1 MAIRAAPRRVEPAAT
16 FAGRAMKAREAR
28 PGGTL
33 WLRISWCL
41 CILSSPAVRRSGVA
55 VQAPFP
61 NQPQIDAVDGASV
74 TGGLMSVPTY
84 GNTRP
89 SVLTGGSLS
98 RADRLVPRFF
108 MAVILLLFMV
118 APAANAQCSFVSVS
132 GSGFYNWVG
141 TNAYVLPAG
150 GTGTLSFNFT
160 GAGCTWELYFENG
173 DTNGITLPGDGSLR
187 LRGTGSGTSVSLAIS
202 VPSDAASG
210 FPTASR
216 GATWQMEVNG
226 AIVGI
231 FNIYQNSSGCA
242 ASLSP
247 SSASVAASGGSGSFS
262 LNVPYCWYDYNLSPS
277 GENWFNTSIST
288 TSGVIQ
294 LNGSGPTFF
303 YGTINYTATANAT
316 TSARSASFSVVQPN
330 AVSFTVNQAAG
341 TSPSVTLIA
350 DPPSLTVT
358 SPVNGPDITQTI
370 NFTSSSSSTPVD
382 ITNVTDDATPWDF
395 GSWSPGPTPSSMP
408 ITFYPAGL
416 NIGTY
421 TDTFMVTSS
430 ASNSPLNI
438 PVTFNI
444 VESSVTLIADPPS
457 LTVTSPV
464 NGPDITQTI
473 NFTSSSSSTPVDITN
488 VTDDATPWD
497 FGSWSPGPT
506 PSSMPIIFYPAGLNI
521 GTYTDTFVVTSS
533 ASNSPLNIPITF
545 NIVASSSSGPPGLG
559 VSPSTPITNCCVP
572 VGSQVNLTPTPISL
586 TSSNSTQI
594 GFSVTTQTNNQIG
607 GNWLLVSL
615 GAGSASSLTGTTPAS
630 LTAVANMQG
639 FVPGTYAAT
648 ISIKPLTASSS
659 GTQTIQVSVTVT
671 GSDSLIISF
680 APMLTSSTMPLTITP
695 PSTKGIITVQSSNG
709 NLPLSFNAT
718 ATVTTPPGGNWLQI
732 NASSPETNA
741 TVSVTA
747 ETAGLANGNYEGE
760 IDVYD
765 SNGVAE
771 TIINVTLTVSGSAP
785 NGFTVNLGY
794 QFALSFSGT
803 PPAGAG
809 FTITPHIPGFTIAPF
824 GSQDLPLQTWNGT
837 LTANFFG
844 NPYSGMNFVGS
855 MPHVASGGGQWTT
868 TFTLLNDG
876 ATTAN
881 VTLNLFD
888 DNGNPLPLPL
898 TFPQGSPNQTTATF
912 TGVLDAGAGLVIE
925 TAGLNDPLVE
935 GWAQLLSDGD
945 VSGFAVFTDNVT
957 AQQQQQA
964 VVPLQSLNL
973 PAYLLWFDNTNGFS
987 TGVALANESTQ
998 PATMTLVIRDDSG
1011 MEITTQTIQLP
1022 AQGHKAFVLAT
1033 YFPMTA
1039 NLRGTVEFDE
1049 PANGQI
1055 SVLGLSFNPASAFT
1069 SIPAITP

>member
-150 GTGTLSFNFT
+150 GTGTLSFNFS

-173 DTNGITLPGDGSLR
+173 DTNGITLPGDGSLN
-187 LRGTGSGTSVSLAIS
+187 LSGTSSGTSVSLAIS
-202 VPSDAASG
+202 VASDAASG
-210 FPTASR
+210 FTTASR

-330 AVSFTVNQAAG
+330 AVGFTVNQAAG
-341 TSPSVTLIA
+341 TSP
-350 DPPSLTVT
+350 
-358 SPVNGPDITQTI
+358 
-370 NFTSSSSSTPVD
+370 
-382 ITNVTDDATPWDF
+382 
-395 GSWSPGPTPSSMP
+395 
-408 ITFYPAGL
+408 
-416 NIGTY
+416 
-421 TDTFMVTSS
+421 
-430 ASNSPLNI
+430 
-438 PVTFNI
+438 
-444 VESSVTLIADPPS
+444 SVTLIADPPS

-615 GAGSASSLTGTTPAS
+615 GAGSASSLTGPTPAS

-659 GTQTIQVSVTVT
+659 GTQTIQVSVTVP
-671 GSDSLIISF
+671 GSDRSEEHTSELPSLRH
-680 APMLTSSTMPLTITP
+680 L
-695 PSTKGIITVQSSNG
+695 
-709 NLPLSFNAT
+709 
-718 ATVTTPPGGNWLQI
+718 
-732 NASSPETNA
+732 
-741 TVSVTA
+741 
-747 ETAGLANGNYEGE
+747 
-760 IDVYD
+760 
-765 SNGVAE
+765 
-771 TIINVTLTVSGSAP
+771 
-785 NGFTVNLGY
+785 
-794 QFALSFSGT
+794 
-803 PPAGAG
+803 
-809 FTITPHIPGFTIAPF
+809 
-824 GSQDLPLQTWNGT
+824 
-837 LTANFFG
+837 
-844 NPYSGMNFVGS
+844 
-855 MPHVASGGGQWTT
+855 
-868 TFTLLNDG
+868 
-876 ATTAN
+876 
-881 VTLNLFD
+881 
-888 DNGNPLPLPL
+888 
-898 TFPQGSPNQTTATF
+898 
-912 TGVLDAGAGLVIE
+912 
-925 TAGLNDPLVE
+925 
-935 GWAQLLSDGD
+935 
-945 VSGFAVFTDNVT
+945 
-957 AQQQQQA
+957 
-964 VVPLQSLNL
+964 
-973 PAYLLWFDNTNGFS
+973 
-987 TGVALANESTQ
+987 
-998 PATMTLVIRDDSG
+998 
-1011 MEITTQTIQLP
+1011 
-1022 AQGHKAFVLAT
+1022 
-1033 YFPMTA
+1033 
-1039 NLRGTVEFDE
+1039 
-1049 PANGQI
+1049 
-1055 SVLGLSFNPASAFT
+1055 
-1069 SIPAITP
+1069 

>member
-173 DTNGITLPGDGSLR
+173 DTNGITLPGDGSLN
-187 LRGTGSGTSVSLAIS
+187 LSGTSSGTSVSLAIS
-202 VPSDAASG
+202 VASDAASG
-210 FPTASR
+210 FTTASR

-421 TDTFMVTSS
+421 TDTFVVTSS

-824 GSQDLPLQTWNGT
+824 GSQDLPFQTWNGT

-855 MPHVASGGGQWTT
+855 MSHVASGGGQWTT